1 MTRRLL
7 LAGAVAALA
16 ATASLLGGT
25 MGGTPAAT
33 PSLPRVDQLVRSAVE
48 HQQTARE
55 TGDTSYYRRSELALQ
70 RALGSSPNDPDAL
83 AALGSL
89 QLARHRFR
97 EALSTGRRLQ
107 VLAPDDDAAHG
118 IVGDALLEL
127 GRYPEAFRAFDRMAA
142 LKPSVG
148 SYSRISYA
156 RELLGRPQAALEAM
170 ELAVDATAG
179 KGEPAAWTRVQLG
192 KLHFSLGRLDAAA
205 NEYRLALALFPG
217 YVHALDALAQV
228 EAARGRLAR
237 AVQLELRATER
248 NPLPQFVGF
257 LGDLYRAQGRDQ
269 LAKEQYALVAAIER
283 ILVANGVRTDLE
295 TALFDVDHGLRLESA
310 LARAR
315 SAQRERPS
323 VQADDVLSWALARTG
338 HCGEALRYSKRAL
351 RLGTR
356 DAPTF
361 FHRGM
366 IERCLGHDAEARR
379 WFRRAVATNP
389 HFSLLWSPVAR
400 RLAA

>member
-1 MTRRLL
+1 M
-7 LAGAVAALA
+7 A

-25 MGGTPAAT
+25 MGGSPAAT
-33 PSLPRVDQLVRSAVE
+33 SPLPRVDQLVRSAVE

-55 TGDTSYYRRSELALQ
+55 TGDTSYYRRSELVLQ
-70 RALGSSPNDPDAL
+70 RALGISPNDPDAL

-205 NEYRLALALFPG
+205 DEYRLALALFPG

-228 EAARGRLAR
+228 EGARGRLAR
-237 AVQLELRATER
+237 AIELERRATER

-257 LGDLYRAQGRDQ
+257 LGDLYQAQGREQ
-269 LAKEQYALVAAIER
+269 LAREQYALVAAIER

-310 LARAR
+310 LSRAR

-356 DAPTF
+356 DAPTY

-379 WFRRAVATNP
+379 WFRRAIATNP

>member
-7 LAGAVAALA
+7 LVGAVAALA
-16 ATASLLGGT
+16 ATASLLGS
-25 MGGTPAAT
+25 MRGTPAASS
-33 PSLPRVDQLVRSAVE
+33 SLPRVDQLVRSAVE

-55 TGDTSYYRRSELALQ
+55 TGDTSYYRRSELVLQ
-70 RALGSSPNDPDAL
+70 RALSVSPNDPDAL

-89 QLARHRFR
+89 QLARHQFR

-156 RELLGRPQAALEAM
+156 RELLGRPQASLEAM

-217 YVHALDALAQV
+217 YVHALDALAQA

-237 AVQLELRATER
+237 AIELERRATER

-257 LGDLYRAQGRDQ
+257 LGDLYRTQGREQ
-269 LAKEQYALVAAIER
+269 LAREQYALVAAIER

-310 LARAR
+310 LSRAR

-356 DAPTF
+356 DAPTY

-366 IERCLGHDAEARR
+366 IERCLGHNAEARR